1 VDSNRIFSKYL
12 LRETDFK
19 WVANLLETGFR
30 SQDTKRYESDYYIQ
44 DVIYSFDNVS
54 VGYTFNQN
62 RIKLQYE
69 IDSTAQNVLVITKYS
84 GLDPEIGGIDNN
96 LIQDQ

>member
-1 VDSNRIFSKYL
+1 VDSNRFFSKYFIE
-12 LRETDFK
+12 RNGSFK

-54 VGYTFNQN
+54 VGYT
-62 RIKLQYE
+62 L
-69 IDSTAQNVLVITKYS
+69 TKT
-84 GLDPEIGGIDNN
+84 EFKF
-96 LIQDQ
+96 